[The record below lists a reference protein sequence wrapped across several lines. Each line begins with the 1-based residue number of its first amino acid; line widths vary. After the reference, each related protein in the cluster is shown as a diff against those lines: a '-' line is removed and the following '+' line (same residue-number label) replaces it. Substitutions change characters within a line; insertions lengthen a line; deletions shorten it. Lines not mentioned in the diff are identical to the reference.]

1 MKYLRH
7 DFTENLYTLPR
18 GVREQMV
25 LDEVSKLIN
34 LSRKATLDAI
44 KLCGIEI
51 NENASKKTISIE
63 LAKNWNNLKLR
74 NKLAKMI
81 VLINART
88 DDDVFVN
95 FDGDE
100 TLSVRDMM
108 QKGKKYVDKYKD
120 KIGDIAFS
128 IGQSLKLKSSAKVIE
143 KNIVDYDAFGEV
155 YKPQK
160 KAGLKHTEE
169 SSESNGSWS
178 FLALVGMLGLA
189 TMIYMKYE

>member
-108 QKGKKYVDKYKD
+108 QKGKKYFDKYKD
-120 KIGDIAFS
+120 KIGDNAFR
-128 IGQSLKLKSSAKVIE
+128 IGQ
-143 KNIVDYDAFGEV
+143 
-155 YKPQK
+155 
-160 KAGLKHTEE
+160 
-169 SSESNGSWS
+169 
-178 FLALVGMLGLA
+178 
-189 TMIYMKYE
+189 